1 MPSTTRH
8 RIVLALLLGALLIV
22 AFGLARAVGPA
33 YGENT
38 SPEWSFTVSPENPEV
53 GNLVE
58 VTFSPH
64 AESPLG
70 VTSVYLEDDGPTPVL
85 ALEETT
91 GVYDARLTL
100 RALRPGTATLSIYG
114 FLEKTVCPGEPMPC
128 FPYGFYAASPTVTIH
143 VSGEVKVCGDVNLDG
158 AATSVDA
165 LLILQLAAGRIDSLP
180 NESNADAN
188 SDGSI
193 DSRDA
198 ALILQVNVRLLPAAS
213 LVCAAA

>member
-1 MPSTTRH
+1 MP
-8 RIVLALLLGALLIV
+8 RITSRILLALALGALLLV
-22 AFGLARAVGPA
+22 AFGLLRSVGPA

-38 SPEWSFTVSPENPEV
+38 DLDWSVTVSPENPEV
-53 GNLVE
+53 GDLIE

-64 AESPLG
+64 AESPLW
-70 VTSVYLEDDGPTPVL
+70 VTAVYLEADGPMPVL

-128 FPYGFYAASPTVTIH
+128 FPLGFYASSPTVTIH
-143 VSGEVKVCGDVNLDG
+143 VSGELIVCGDVNGDGIANSLDVLHVLQYVG
-158 AATSVDA
+158 G
-165 LLILQLAAGRIDSLP
+165 LIQTFTVP
-180 NESNADAN
+180 QNADVN
-188 SDGSI
+188 SNGSI
-193 DSRDA
+193 DALDA
-198 ALILQVNVRLLPAAS
+198 TLILQVEAGLLPAAS